1 LAASKEVVA
10 VVGLGYVGLPTA
22 ACFASRG
29 FRAIG
34 IDTDDKKV
42 RALKSGK
49 TQLYDRGFPELF
61 RRGLEEGSL
70 SFTSDYESALA
81 DAATVFITV
90 GTPSLR
96 NGSIDLSQVRAAATS
111 IGRVLRN
118 QKGYRLVVVKS
129 TVAPGTTRNVVGPTI
144 EKHSGKRLGEYGL
157 AANPEFLREGDA
169 VGGTLSPDRVV
180 IGADDRESKSR
191 LKALYNRF
199 YAGHLPRML
208 LTNTVNAEMIKYAS
222 NAFLATKVSF
232 MNEIARLCSATP
244 GADVTVVSEG
254 MGLDSRIGPRHLRAG
269 LGFGGSC
276 LPPSEKVQTFD
287 GLKQIGEIFP
297 GEQVLAHDGRYH
309 SVTRIYSRNFNG
321 NLVEIH
327 GRGFNSFPIV
337 CTPEHPILVGKRG
350 FTGASPWYNNNG
362 RNKLKNATKFDEPE
376 FLPASKIE
384 HGDVIYLPEPVPI
397 SPKIPV
403 MPYAAV
409 YKRRRQPM
417 IASVEVT
424 PELQY
429 LFGIYLAEGS
439 MWDDNIYW
447 SLHKKE
453 SDIVEE
459 LDTITTKY
467 FGHRT
472 KVKSRPGN
480 GLRAETSSKPLAA
493 YLESTFGRLAWRKRI
508 PHEWAICLP
517 EDHLVQLLR
526 GMIRGD
532 GSSSDGRYEFTTT
545 SETLWNFMQVCLL
558 RLRIPFAVHTLA
570 GRIDAHG
577 VHHRNSFTIRVTDI
591 DAMNRIIHDAQR
603 IERKRKKYNVSGFHG
618 GYFAFP
624 VRRVSQIPYSGEVR
638 NLEVD
643 GANSY
648 VVQGGIVHNC
658 FPKDVRAIIAAARA
672 SGVQLPIIEAAN
684 QTNERQPLVAVQ
696 MARQMIGELR
706 GKRVALLGLSFKPDT
721 DDMREAVSIRLVNEL
736 RKRGSR
742 VVVYDPVATPN
753 ARRIFGRKVE
763 YAESVES
770 CVKDADCCIV
780 VTEWDEFRRLRP
792 KDFSPMRI
800 KALVDGRRI
809 FNPSRFNKK
818 MKFAAVGYGKNP

>member
-1 LAASKEVVA
+1 LTASREVVA

-34 IDTDDKKV
+34 IDTDGKKV

-49 TQLYDRGFPELF
+49 PQLCDRGFPELF
-61 RRGLEEGSL
+61 KRGIEEGSL

-96 NGSIDLSQVRAAATS
+96 DGSIDLSQVRAAAAS

-129 TVAPGTTRNVVGPTI
+129 TVTPGTTRDVVGPTI

-157 AANPEFLREGDA
+157 ATNPEFLREGDA

-191 LKALYNRF
+191 LKTLYNEF

-208 LTNTVNAEMIKYAS
+208 LTNTVNAEIIKYAS

-232 MNEIARLCSATP
+232 INEVARLCSAIP
-244 GADVTVVSEG
+244 GADVSVVSEG

-269 LGFGGSC
+269 LGFGGS
-276 LPPSEKVQTFD
+276 
-287 GLKQIGEIFP
+287 
-297 GEQVLAHDGRYH
+297 
-309 SVTRIYSRNFNG
+309 
-321 NLVEIH
+321 
-327 GRGFNSFPIV
+327 
-337 CTPEHPILVGKRG
+337 
-350 FTGASPWYNNNG
+350 
-362 RNKLKNATKFDEPE
+362 
-376 FLPASKIE
+376 
-384 HGDVIYLPEPVPI
+384 
-397 SPKIPV
+397 
-403 MPYAAV
+403 
-409 YKRRRQPM
+409 
-417 IASVEVT
+417 
-424 PELQY
+424 
-429 LFGIYLAEGS
+429 
-439 MWDDNIYW
+439 
-447 SLHKKE
+447 
-453 SDIVEE
+453 
-459 LDTITTKY
+459 
-467 FGHRT
+467 
-472 KVKSRPGN
+472 
-480 GLRAETSSKPLAA
+480 
-493 YLESTFGRLAWRKRI
+493 
-508 PHEWAICLP
+508 
-517 EDHLVQLLR
+517 
-526 GMIRGD
+526 
-532 GSSSDGRYEFTTT
+532 
-545 SETLWNFMQVCLL
+545 
-558 RLRIPFAVHTLA
+558 
-570 GRIDAHG
+570 
-577 VHHRNSFTIRVTDI
+577 
-591 DAMNRIIHDAQR
+591 
-603 IERKRKKYNVSGFHG
+603 
-618 GYFAFP
+618 
-624 VRRVSQIPYSGEVR
+624 
-638 NLEVD
+638 
-643 GANSY
+643 
-648 VVQGGIVHNC
+648 C

-696 MARQMIGELR
+696 MARRMIGELR

-736 RKRGSR
+736 RKQGSR

-780 VTEWDEFRRLRP
+780 ATEWDEFRRLRP

-809 FNPSRFNKK
+809 FNPFRFNKK